1 MHTQTATPATP
12 REARDNILHA
22 LAAFA
27 ATRPGLDPR
36 DYISSWNDT
45 AGRKAYAA
53 EVRSITK
60 DLHHA
65 RALLTAVRL
74 SSISE
79 AQLIESFRGKRL
91 SWDGQRLDYCTG
103 QYYPTEYRK
112 AVCAVLASA
121 LWSYYAD
128 CVRGDSSDNDGPY
141 ESNITVGDK
150 IRAEARRNLPRAIAS
165 RWFN

>member
-1 MHTQTATPATP
+1 MQTQTATPATP

-22 LAAFA
+22 LSSFA
-27 ATRPGLDPR
+27 ATRPGLNPR
-36 DYISSWNDT
+36 DYARDWRDT
-45 AGRKAYAA
+45 EGRKAYAA

-74 SSISE
+74 SSITE
-79 AQLIESFRGKRL
+79 AQLIEAFRAFGGRL
-91 SWDGQRLDYCTG
+91 SWDGQRLDYCVNS
-103 QYYPTEYRK
+103 YYPTEYRR

-121 LWSYYAD
+121 LWNYFRDD
-128 CVRGDSSDNDGPY
+128 CCCDTR
-141 ESNITVGDK
+141 DK
-150 IRAEARRNLPRAIAS
+150 ILAAARRALPRAIVS

>member
-1 MHTQTATPATP
+1 MQIQTAAPASP
-12 REARDNILHA
+12 HAARDNILHA

-36 DYISSWNDT
+36 EYMRDWRDT
-45 AGRKAYAA
+45 EGRKAYASD
-53 EVRSITK
+53 VRSITK

-74 SSISE
+74 SGITE
-79 AQLIESFRGKRL
+79 AQLVTAFRSFSGRL
-91 SWDGQRLDYCTG
+91 SWDGNSLDYCTG

-121 LWSYYAD
+121 LWCYFRED
-128 CVRGDSSDNDGPY
+128 CCCD
-141 ESNITVGDK
+141 TGDK
-150 IRAEARRNLPRAIAS
+150 IRLAARRALPRAIVS

>member
-1 MHTQTATPATP
+1 MHTQTAIA
-12 REARDNILHA
+12 REARDTILHA

-36 DYISSWNDT
+36 NYISGWSDT
-45 AGRKAYAA
+45 EGRKAYAA

-79 AQLIESFRGKRL
+79 AQLIEAFRAFSGRL

-103 QYYPTEYRK
+103 QYYPTEYRR

-121 LWSYYAD
+121 LWNYFRED
-128 CVRGDSSDNDGPY
+128 CNCGTR
-141 ESNITVGDK
+141 DK
-150 IRAEARRNLPRAIAS
+150 ILAAARRALPRAIVS

>member
-1 MHTQTATPATP
+1 MHTQTATLPASHA
-12 REARDNILHA
+12 ARNDILHA

-36 DYISSWNDT
+36 DYISNWSDT
-45 AGRKAYAA
+45 EGRKAYAA

-79 AQLIESFRGKRL
+79 AQLIEAFRGKRL

-103 QYYPTEYRK
+103 QYYPTEYRR

-121 LWSYYAD
+121 LWAYYRDDCCAD
-128 CVRGDSSDNDGPY
+128 
-141 ESNITVGDK
+141 TGDK
-150 IRAEARRNLPRAIAS
+150 IRAAARRNLPRAIAL

>member
-1 MHTQTATPATP
+1 MHIQTATIAAPHA
-12 REARDNILHA
+12 ARDNILHA

-27 ATRPGLDPR
+27 ATRPGLNPR
-36 DYISSWNDT
+36 EYMRDWRDT
-45 AGRKAYAA
+45 EGRKTYAA

-79 AQLIESFRGKRL
+79 AQLVEAFRSKRL
-91 SWDGQRLDYCTG
+91 SWDGQRLDYCIS
-103 QYYPTEYRK
+103 QCYATEYRK

-121 LWSYYAD
+121 LWAYYRDDCCAD
-128 CVRGDSSDNDGPY
+128 
-141 ESNITVGDK
+141 TGDK
-150 IRAEARRNLPRAIAS
+150 IRLAARRALPRAIAS